1 MIKEGIPHQW
11 SVTIFLCGPLFE
23 RGIFRFVLQ
32 SFIEGVNSESMSSRL
47 TVCVPEVY
55 TFCVDDIKKSELFN
69 SPSVSLF
76 FSTCLTE
83 LGFTGKGTALC
94 GLGYK

>member
-11 SVTIFLCGPLFE
+11 SVTIFLCGPLLE
-23 RGIFRFVLQ
+23 GGIFRFVLQ

-76 FSTCLTE
+76 FFYSPYRAWNPGE
-83 LGFTGKGTALC
+83 
-94 GLGYK
+94 GYSLIWTRV